1 MTTTTDSDLV
11 EVMHAL
17 RVKGLASDAVLAAM
31 TALEPTTLSD
41 VVDTIVDAGWA
52 NRREGRMAGT
62 MLTPAGRARYDELRA
77 ERSLDD
83 AQSRTVAELYA
94 AFLPINT
101 DFKQICAAWQMRDD
115 TTPNDHTD
123 AEYDSAVIADL
134 AAGHDRVNA
143 ILTTAAE
150 GMPRWSRYQV
160 RLDSALAKVR
170 GGDKAAFARPMYD
183 SYHDIWME
191 LHQDLLLT
199 AGRERGTDDE

>member
-1 MTTTTDSDLV
+1 MTTTTDTDLV

-31 TALEPTTLSD
+31 TALEPTTLGD
-41 VVDTIVDAGWA
+41 VVDTVVAAGWA

-62 MLTPAGRARYDELRA
+62 MLTPAGREKYAELRA
-77 ERSLDD
+77 EHPLDE
-83 AQSRTVAELYA
+83 AQTRTVSVLYE
-94 AFLPINT
+94 AFLPVNT

-123 AEYDSAVIADL
+123 ADYDASVVADL
-134 AAGHDRVNA
+134 ATGHDRVSGM
-143 ILTTAAE
+143 LTTASA
-150 GMPRWSRYQV
+150 GMPRWSRYQG
-160 RLDSALAKVR
+160 RLDTALAKVQ
-170 GGDKAAFARPMYD
+170 GGDTAAFARPMYD

-199 AGRERGTDDE
+199 AGRERGADDE

>member
-1 MTTTTDSDLV
+1 MTTTTNSDLV

-31 TALEPTTLSD
+31 TALEPATLSD

-134 AAGHDRVNA
+134 AAGNDRVNA